1 MGIKSSLRRP
11 SAPATTSSSS
21 SSSWSGRR
29 SEDLSATASKSQD
42 NPVNQESSRSSS
54 PVRHSHHFF
63 FFILRF
69 NWSAQALMLLL
80 NQFEDTATLQQCFFY
95 TFILTSHIRNQT
107 VRQRSLSAAKPT
119 SRNQP
124 RMWSN
129 TLTERWADLELLR
142 WTFIFSCDSKRDS
155 ILTLIQCSVVGT
167 KDLTA
172 VLRDF
177 TTYIFIPCN
186 TIRVHDH
193 G

>member
-1 MGIKSSLRRP
+1 MVRTEVRGFVGHRQQEPRQSSKPRKLTEQL
-11 SAPATTSSSS
+11 SGTAQSS
-21 SSSWSGRR
+21 
-29 SEDLSATASKSQD
+29 
-42 NPVNQESSRSSS
+42 
-54 PVRHSHHFF
+54 FF

-129 TLTERWADLELLR
+129 TLTERWADFELLR

-177 TTYIFIPCN
+177 TTYIFVPCN